1 MVALAAATAIQGGL
15 APGGLAPLAG
25 VLLHERWFVSSEGLP
40 TQWAAILESGPA
52 LAAGTA
58 VAVTIGVHLLWK
70 VRGRTPVIPGPL
82 SLGATPERLAVAL
95 GWIPMLLAVHTA
107 VPLMVSGIQGQL
119 FVPNLVM
126 ELPLRPV
133 VGLMEVGI
141 ALLLFYGL
149 LTRAAAVLLAVLWL
163 LGAVLF
169 GPVLLL
175 EHAIFLGIAGFFYV
189 TGRGPVALDS
199 LFGPWAGARDALL
212 PRAVPML
219 RVATGFSLAWLALTE
234 KLLNL
239 PLALRFLEAYPFI
252 NFLPELGLA
261 VSDRT
266 FFLMAGT
273 VELTAGLLLIS
284 GAFPRLVILVLW
296 LPFNLTLA
304 VFGWQEFVGHLP
316 VYGAMLVILL
326 WGSGGEE
333 DHEALRGGLIPQRE
347 KPVRPSPH

>member
-1 MVALAAATAIQGGL
+1 M

-25 VLLHERWFVSSEGLP
+25 ILLHERWFVSSEGLP
-40 TQWAAILESGPA
+40 TDWAAILEPGPA
-52 LAAGTA
+52 LAVGAA
-58 VAVTIGVHLLWK
+58 VAITLAAYLLWRT
-70 VRGRTPVIPGPL
+70 RGRTPVIPGPL
-82 SLGATPERLAVAL
+82 RLGATPERLAVAL

-107 VPLMVSGIQGQL
+107 VPLMVSGIQGEL
-119 FVPNLVM
+119 FVPNLEM
-126 ELPLRPV
+126 ELPASAV
-133 VGLMEVGI
+133 VGLLEVGI
-141 ALLLFYGL
+141 AILLFYGL
-149 LTRAAAVLLAVLWL
+149 LARVAAVLLAVLWL
-163 LGAVLF
+163 LGAILF

-175 EHAIFLGIAGFFYV
+175 EHAIFLGIAAFFWV
-189 TGRGPVALDS
+189 AGRGPVALDR
-199 LFGPWAGARDALL
+199 LFGPWAGAREELL
-212 PRAVPML
+212 PRAIPIL

-239 PLALRFLEAYPFI
+239 PLALRFLEAYPFV

-266 FFLMAGT
+266 FFLAAGT
-273 VELTAGLLLIS
+273 VELTAGLLLMT

-333 DHEALRGGLIPQRE
+333 DHEALRAGLIPLRE
-347 KPVRPSPH
+347 KPVGEGVQRSGRPSPH